1 MQVAYIHAHTLRTHG
16 RFYCYLDLG
25 LPRAFLLGND
35 DGRIMY
41 SAVLLH
47 QDKGLIL
54 GKLVF
59 LQADRYRGFLSSVLA
74 AWDLLLLTSL

>member
-1 MQVAYIHAHTLRTHG
+1 MEKASNRSACALKSLQAMQVAYTCIYTLRTHG

-25 LPRAFLLGND
+25 LPRAFLLGNG

-59 LQADRYRGFLSSVLA
+59 LQADR
-74 AWDLLLLTSL
+74 